1 MGIAWSPRTK
11 DTMDGN
17 KDFHKTLGMVENNS
31 IKGQRTVQTPDSIKL
46 PLLPKPVW
54 MESVEAEML
63 KASPPMVGRQVA
75 RHENKRI
82 IFFYR
87 WKTLDINQTYSNRV
101 FIIVHL
107 INMFKILCMYKHV
120 LFLANQ
126 EGTISIYL
134 SIYLSMLWNGFSLG
148 FRFMSSFWNHTHCLI
163 QRSLKGS
170 YCWQWKV
177 NTLCIP
183 FPWCF
188 SL

>member
-1 MGIAWSPRTK
+1 
-11 DTMDGN
+11 MDGN
-17 KDFHKTLGMVENNS
+17 KDFHKTLGMVENIS

-120 LFLANQ
+120 LFLGNQ

-148 FRFMSSFWNHTHCLI
+148 FRFMSSF
-163 QRSLKGS
+163 
-170 YCWQWKV
+170 
-177 NTLCIP
+177 
-183 FPWCF
+183 
-188 SL
+188 